1 MAKLLLHHHNDC
13 PRCPI
18 VGAEDIPSEEYY
30 ELLSLR
36 FSLRIAQELSKTHDL
51 IRVEPAAL
59 ERWLEHARI
68 DEHPIDRSPPNPGH
82 GIMVTLPP
90 RLRNATDRRQPPR
103 RPRPARQQ

>member
-36 FSLRIAQELSKTHDL
+36 FSLRIAQELSKTHESMSTL
-51 IRVEPAAL
+51 SIAFHPIRVTAS
-59 ERWLEHARI
+59 W
-68 DEHPIDRSPPNPGH
+68 
-82 GIMVTLPP
+82 
-90 RLRNATDRRQPPR
+90 
-103 RPRPARQQ
+103 